1 LLAIAGAGATIG
13 ALGLGCGTTRRGGA
27 ASAAGFAATG
37 ALTGAAGLAGAAV
50 ALAAGGRAATA
61 SGRCGGALRA
71 RSCASFRSRISRIA
85 SPGFEM
91 CERSNA
97 GFASTFGFA
106 AAVLPAFRLF
116 R

>member
-1 LLAIAGAGATIG
+1 
-13 ALGLGCGTTRRGGA
+13 
-27 ASAAGFAATG
+27 
-37 ALTGAAGLAGAAV
+37 
-50 ALAAGGRAATA
+50 
-61 SGRCGGALRA
+61 LRA